1 MKLSHKLESG
11 KAGPVW
17 GVAFGLIIT
26 SVGLA
31 LWCDAKFSA
40 SAGQFTESVSVAAIL
55 VGVLAASYAVHELR
69 HRN

>member
-17 GVAFGLIIT
+17 GVAFGLII
-26 SVGLA
+26 
-31 LWCDAKFSA
+31 SA